1 MLFLGF
7 FVILLSSFLVVL
19 LLLRPKAADKA
30 VERRLQIIAINKK
43 IAAESDL
50 GLKAPDVP
58 RGRLAERIG
67 EYVQRFHF
75 ADDLKQLIVHAGSKA
90 SVGGVII
97 SSLLIAIGLA
107 FVAHSMIG
115 FLPLDIAAAIL
126 GAVSRWGLLRFQRS
140 RRLNK
145 FTLALPDA
153 IELMARAL
161 RAGHSMNSA
170 VEIVAEQSVAPLDA
184 EFGIVFQQQK
194 FGIPFRDAILQL
206 GERVPSKDLHF
217 LITAILVQ
225 KETGGDLTEI
235 LDRTTTVIRERVR
248 IEGEIRTY
256 TAQGRLTG
264 WILAGL
270 PIAML
275 ILINLITPGYSH
287 ILFHDPVG
295 HELLTAGAALI
306 VVGGFII
313 SRIVDIQ
320 V

>member
-1 MLFLGF
+1 MLMVGF
-7 FVILLSSFLVVL
+7 FVMLLGSFMLAL
-19 LLLRPKAADKA
+19 LLLRPTAPSKA

-43 IAAESDL
+43 QAAETDL
-50 GLKAPDVP
+50 GLRAPVAP
-58 RGRLAERIG
+58 RGNLTDRIG

-75 ADDLKQLIVHAGSKA
+75 AADLKQLIVHAGSKA
-90 SVGGVII
+90 SVGGVIG
-97 SSLLIAIGLA
+97 SSLLIAVALA
-107 FVAHSMIG
+107 FLAHSAID
-115 FLPLDIAAAIL
+115 FLPLDIAAAVA
-126 GAVSRWGLLRFQRS
+126 GAASRWGMLKFQKS
-140 RRLNK
+140 LRLNK

-184 EFGIVFQQQK
+184 EFGVVFQQQK

-295 HELLTAGAALI
+295 HELLTTGAALI
-306 VVGGFII
+306 LVGGFII

>member
-1 MLFLGF
+1 MLFVGF
-7 FVILLSSFLVVL
+7 FVILLSSFMLVL
-19 LLLRPKAADKA
+19 FLLRPKAADKA

-43 IAAESDL
+43 DAADADL
-50 GLKAPDVP
+50 GLRAQEVP
-58 RGRLAERIG
+58 RGRLTDRIG

-75 ADDLKQLIVHAGSKA
+75 AADLKQLIAHAGSKA
-90 SVGGVII
+90 SVGGVIG
-97 SSLLIAIGLA
+97 SSLLIAVGLT
-107 FVAHSMIG
+107 FFAHSMID
-115 FLPLDIAAAIL
+115 FLPLDIAAAVL
-126 GAVSRWGLLRFQRS
+126 GAASRWALLRFQKS
-140 RRLNK
+140 RRLSK
-145 FTLALPDA
+145 FTQALPDA

-170 VEIVAEQSVAPLDA
+170 VEIIAEQSVAPLDA

-264 WILAGL
+264 WILSGL

-295 HELLTAGAALI
+295 QELLSAGAALI